1 MQQISRHLYQI
12 SLGMVNAFIIEDDGL
27 TLIDTGLQNSQEK
40 IFTAIRNGGRNPNDI
55 KRIILTH
62 AHSDHAGSAAAIKT
76 KLNIPVFAHTA
87 DAQLIKQ
94 GLAGRQPMHLTPGA
108 LNWLIYHLVIRRAGN
123 TIKPV
128 RVEETLNDNDI
139 LPIAGGIQA
148 IHTPGHSA
156 GHIALL
162 LRSEGVLIAGDICAN
177 AAGLGLSIVYEDQS
191 LGINSILKA
200 AALDFDTA
208 VFGHGK
214 PLRQSANRKIKE
226 KFTSI
231 SNG

>member
-12 SLGMVNAFIIEDDGL
+12 GLGFVNAFIIEDNGL
-27 TLIDTGLQNSQEK
+27 TLIDTGLNNNQEK
-40 IFTAIRNGGRNPNDI
+40 IFTAIKNSGRNPNDI

-76 KLNIPVFAHTA
+76 NLNIPVLAHQA
-87 DAQLIKQ
+87 DAPLMQQ

-108 LNWLIYHLVIRRAGN
+108 LNWLIYQLVIRRAEN
-123 TIKPV
+123 TIEPV
-128 RVEETLNDNDI
+128 HVDEVVNDNDI
-139 LPIAGGIQA
+139 LPIAGGIQV

-162 LRSEGVLIAGDICAN
+162 IKNEGVLIAGDSCSN
-177 AAGLGLSIVYEDQS
+177 GAGLGLSIVYEDKPLGVQS
-191 LGINSILKA
+191 LQKL

-214 PLRQSANRKIKE
+214 PLRQSANQKMKE

-231 SNG
+231 TQ